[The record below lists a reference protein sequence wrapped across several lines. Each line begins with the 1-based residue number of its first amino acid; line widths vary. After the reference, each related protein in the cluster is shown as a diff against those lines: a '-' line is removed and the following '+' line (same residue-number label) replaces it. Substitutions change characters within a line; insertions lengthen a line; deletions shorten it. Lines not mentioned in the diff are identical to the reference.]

1 MSEIDDLSE
10 LLGKPGESVP
20 VVAAADIKAMWAY
33 CQTPKAEHPEYAEG
47 GVAIGMSLEA
57 NTRSRRRH

>member
-33 CQTPKAEHPEYAEG
+33 CQTLKAEHPEYAEG
-47 GVAIGMSLEA
+47 GVAIGMSVWKQILA
-57 NTRSRRRH
+57 PA